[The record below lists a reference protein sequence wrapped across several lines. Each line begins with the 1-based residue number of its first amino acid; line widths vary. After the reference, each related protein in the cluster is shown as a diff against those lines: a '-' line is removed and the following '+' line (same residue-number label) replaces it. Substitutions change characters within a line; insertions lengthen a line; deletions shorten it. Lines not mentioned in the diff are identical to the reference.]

1 MGFRPL
7 SEPKA
12 LNKVCSIADIIE
24 RLSSGMTIGIGGWAT
39 RRKPMA
45 LVRALLRS
53 DITDLTLVAPYGGP
67 DVGMLAA
74 AGKVKKLVF
83 AFVSMDQIPIEPH
96 FKNARQAGLP
106 VLELDEGMA
115 HWMLRAAAMKLPFLP
130 TRVGLGTS
138 VVDQPGFKMITS
150 PYEDGEALL
159 AAPALKLDAAL
170 IHVHRSDEKGNVLVF
185 SPDPFFDELISR
197 AAAKVYVT
205 SEKIVTTRELDLPA
219 NARFNLF
226 ERSVVAAVAEAPFG
240 AHPTSAAPDY
250 ELDLA
255 HLRTYAASADAPE
268 AWAAYRQTYVA
279 IEPDAYLAAIGGADA
294 IRALPKAIY

>member
-1 MGFRPL
+1 
-7 SEPKA
+7 
-12 LNKVCSIADIIE
+12 
-24 RLSSGMTIGIGGWAT
+24 MTLGIGGWAT

-45 LVRALLRS
+45 MVRALLRS
-53 DITDLTLVAPYGGP
+53 DVKDLTLVAPYGGP

-74 AGKVKKLVF
+74 SGKVKKLVF
-83 AFVSMDQIPIEPH
+83 AFVSMDHIPIEPH

-106 VLELDEGMA
+106 VLELDEGLA

-138 VVDQPGFKMITS
+138 VVDQPGFKMVES
-150 PYEDGEALL
+150 PYEDGETLL

-197 AAAKVYVT
+197 AAAKVYAT
-205 SEKIVTTRELDLPA
+205 AEKIVSTKDLDLPA

-226 ERSVVAAVAEAPFG
+226 ERAAVSAVAEAPFG

-250 ELDLA
+250 ELDLK
-255 HLRTYAASADAPE
+255 HLRAYAASAETPE
-268 AWAAYRQTYVA
+268 AWAEYRKAY
-279 IEPDAYLAAIGGADA
+279 IEVDPDAYLAAVGGAGA
-294 IRALPKAIY
+294 VRALPKAIY